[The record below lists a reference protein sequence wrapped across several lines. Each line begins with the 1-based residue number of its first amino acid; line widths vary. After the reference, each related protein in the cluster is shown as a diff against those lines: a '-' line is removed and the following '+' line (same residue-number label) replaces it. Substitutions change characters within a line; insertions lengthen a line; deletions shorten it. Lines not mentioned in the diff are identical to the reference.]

1 MSGWFRWDGPDL
13 LLSLRV
19 QPRAARDELVLELAR
34 LRVRITAPPV
44 DGAANSHLLRFLAT
58 EFGVA
63 ASLASLVRGVG
74 GREKLVRIVAPS
86 QVPDALSDSDLRLPE
101 QKHRKN

>member
-1 MSGWFRWDGPDL
+1 MSGWFRWDGSDL

-19 QPRAARDELVLELAR
+19 QPRASHDELVLELAR
-34 LRVRITAPPV
+34 LRVRITARPV
-44 DGAANSHLLRFLAT
+44 DGAANSHLLRFLAA

-63 ASLASLVRGVG
+63 ASRASLVRGVS
-74 GREKLVRIVAPS
+74 GREKLVRIALPS
-86 QVPDALSDSDLRLPE
+86 QVPDALSDSDLSLPE

>member
-13 LLSLRV
+13 VLALRV
-19 QPRAARDELVLELAR
+19 QPRASRDALVLEPER

-44 DGAANSHLLRFLAT
+44 DGAANEHLIGFLAR
-58 EFGVA
+58 EFGVSRSRVSVLRGA
-63 ASLASLVRGVG
+63 AS
-74 GREKLVRIVAPS
+74 REKLVRILAPS
-86 QVPDALSDSDLRLPE
+86 QLPDAIAHLGAARAA